1 MVRMHH
7 DAYAR
12 RSTVFKDC
20 LTYACRPVDDHHII
34 SREIKPLYHIADQVS
49 LGIKHLRSYPVKG
62 AVILYDLLV
71 AHRAI
76 LIEKCPAVQM
86 RLAVKRS
93 IVLAEGPAISVKI
106 LPDQASV

>member
-7 DAYAR
+7 YSYAR
-12 RSTVFKDC
+12 WSTVFEDC
-20 LTYACRPVDDHHII
+20 LAYACRPVDDHHII
-34 SREIKPLYHIADQVS
+34 SRKIKPLYHIADQVS
-49 LGIKHLRSYPVKG
+49 LGIKHLRSDPVKG

-93 IVLAEGPAISVKI
+93 IVLAEGPAIGVKI